1 MTPLLCVSLPP
12 GKLRDSFFHLTA
24 QPIVIIF
31 SEICMENQSFLT
43 SADLQQFIE
52 AHQIE
57 ATILPLVEHTPT
69 VPDAARALAVEPEQ
83 IIKSL
88 VFLIYDEPL
97 LVINNGLAKVDRR
110 KVADRLGVGK
120 KQVKFAGAEQALEIT
135 GYIVGSMPPFGHHQ
149 KLQTF
154 IDPAVTKFEIIFG
167 GGGDINAMLRLT
179 PAELLRVTRG
189 EIIAVSE

>member
-1 MTPLLCVSLPP
+1 M
-12 GKLRDSFFHLTA
+12 D
-24 QPIVIIF
+24 
-31 SEICMENQSFLT
+31 NQSSLT
-43 SADLQQFIE
+43 SANLQQFIE

-57 ATILPLVEHTPT
+57 AAILPLAEHTPT

-88 VFLIYDEPL
+88 VFLIHEEPL
-97 LVINNGLAKVDRR
+97 LVINNGLTKVDRR
-110 KVADRLGVGK
+110 KLAARLGVGK
-120 KQVKFAGAEQALEIT
+120 KQIKFASAEQALEIT
-135 GYIVGSMPPFGHHQ
+135 GYIVGSMPPFGHRQ
-149 KLQTF
+149 KLQTL